1 MMATGGVTA
10 DGDAWRSVDAI
21 PPLTEDEMWRLARTE
36 YARMHAMLRS
46 LDAADWA
53 RPTDCPAWTVR
64 QMLGH
69 LVGAAEGFANPLEL
83 LHQYSAGRRLIREGR
98 TDGRQ
103 PVDGANAVQVAERAD
118 ATTAELIDRYGAV
131 VEPVM
136 RWRRRLRHLP
146 LRVEDAGGR
155 LTLRQLFEVILT
167 RDTWMHRVD
176 ITRSTNRPFELTP
189 EHDGRIVADAV
200 RDWAGKHGQP
210 FSLRLTGPAGG
221 RYRSGEGDAAEVIEL
236 DAVEFL
242 RVLSGR
248 AAGTGLL
255 ATRIVF

>member
-1 MMATGGVTA
+1 MTPAGGMTS
-10 DGDAWRSVDAI
+10 DGDAWQSVDAI
-21 PPLTEDEMWRLARTE
+21 TALTEDEIWRLARTE
-36 YARMHAMLRS
+36 YSRMYALLRS
-46 LDAADWA
+46 LDAADWS
-53 RPTDCPAWTVR
+53 RSTDCTAWTVR
-64 QMLGH
+64 HMLAH
-69 LVGAAEGFANPLEL
+69 LVGASEGFANPLEL
-83 LHQYSAGRRLIREGR
+83 LHQYGTGRRLIRQGR
-98 TDGRQ
+98 ADGSQ

-118 ATTAELIDRYGAV
+118 ATAADLIDRYGAV
-131 VEPVM
+131 IEPVI

-146 LRVEDAGGR
+146 LRMDDAGGR
-155 LTLRQLFEVILT
+155 FTLRQLFEVILT

-176 ITRSTNRPFELTP
+176 ITRSTKRRFEITP

-200 RDWAGKHGQP
+200 RDWAGRHRHP

-221 RYRSGEGDAAEVIEL
+221 RYRSDREGAEVVEL

-248 AAGTGLL
+248 GVGDGLL